1 MGVNDKENRE
11 REELKKA
18 YPQSKSWHDKVDKMP
33 SDQITA
39 VYIRLRS
46 QGKLGR

>member
-1 MGVNDKENRE
+1 MPINE

-18 YPQSKSWHDKVDKMP
+18 YPNSKQWHEKVEKM
-33 SDQITA
+33 SADQVTA
-39 VYIRLRS
+39 IYIRLRS

>member
-1 MGVNDKENRE
+1 MGNQE

-18 YPQSKSWHDKVDKMP
+18 YPNSKRWQLKVDNMRP
-33 SDQITA
+33 DEVTA
-39 VYIRLRS
+39 IYIRLRS

>member
-1 MGVNDKENRE
+1 MTIKE

-18 YPQSKSWHDKVDKMP
+18 YPKSDSWQEKVKKM
-33 SDQITA
+33 SDAQVIA
-39 VYIRLRS
+39 IYNRLKA

>member
-1 MGVNDKENRE
+1 MSNQE

-18 YPQSKSWHDKVDKMP
+18 YPHSKQWHEKVDKMRP
-33 SDQITA
+33 DQVTA

-46 QGKLGR
+46 RGKLGK

>member
-1 MGVNDKENRE
+1 MVDRQQ

-18 YPQSKSWHDKVDKMP
+18 YPSQRWAEKVDKM
-33 SDQITA
+33 SAQQVTA
-39 VYIRLRS
+39 IYIRLRA